1 MTVRPVASPGQVARV
16 RIERV
21 HLRLVRLP
29 LVRSFETSVGRT
41 DDRPFLLVT
50 VSADGVTGWG
60 ECVAEAR
67 PFYSAETNE
76 TAWHVL
82 REFLVPMLCAGPI
95 EGPGDLAAR
104 FAPVRGHPMAKAALE
119 MATWDLWAKRAG
131 EPLWRLLGGSGRP
144 VPSGVSIGIQA
155 SLEALVE
162 RVGQERAAGY
172 RRVKIKIKPGWD
184 LRAVEAV
191 RRAHP
196 DVPLMV
202 DANAAYTLADAE
214 HLATLDAARLLMIE
228 QPLHHEDV
236 RDHAA
241 LQARLS
247 TPVCLDESIH
257 SARRA
262 VEALA
267 LGACRVV
274 NIKPGRVG
282 GHGEARQVHDACA
295 RHGVPVWAGGML
307 ESGIGR
313 AHNLHLATLPNY
325 TLPGDIAASRRYYD
339 PDLIDP
345 PIDVSADGTVVVPP
359 GPGIGV
365 HIAEARVA
373 RATERS
379 LTLTS

>member
-1 MTVRPVASPGQVARV
+1 
-16 RIERV
+16 
-21 HLRLVRLP
+21 
-29 LVRSFETSVGRT
+29 
-41 DDRPFLLVT
+41 

-67 PFYSAETNE
+67 PFYSAETTE

-82 REFLVPMLCAGPI
+82 RDFLVPLLFARALSGP
-95 EGPGDLAAR
+95 EDLTTR

-119 MATWDLWAKRAG
+119 MATWDLHARRAG
-131 EPLWRLLGGSGRP
+131 RPLWAVLGGSGRP
-144 VPSGVSIGIQA
+144 VASGVSIGIED
-155 SLEALVE
+155 SLEALVD
-162 RVGQERAAGY
+162 RVASERAAGY
-172 RRVKIKIKPGWD
+172 QRVKIKIKPGWD
-184 LRAVEAV
+184 LGAVEAV

-202 DANAAYTLADAE
+202 DANAAYRLADAD
-214 HLATLDAARLLMIE
+214 HLAALDAMGLLMIE
-228 QPLHHEDV
+228 QPLDYDDV

-241 LQARLS
+241 LQGRLS
-247 TPVCLDESIH
+247 TPVCLDESIG

-262 VEALA
+262 AEALA
-267 LGACRVV
+267 IGACRVV

-282 GHGEARQVHDACA
+282 GHAEARLVHDVCA

-325 TLPGDIAASRRYYD
+325 SLPGDIAASRRYYD
-339 PDLIDP
+339 PDLIEP
-345 PIDVSADGTVVVPP
+345 PIEVAPDGTVAVPG

-365 HIAEARVA
+365 HVVDSRVT
-373 RATERS
+373 RATART
-379 LTLTS
+379 LTLTP